1 MVVMTMILVVL
12 VRELFGTGK
21 HQSQAFN
28 GRTGRTDKRGGAHG
42 SVEEEE
48 QLEKEEEHEKSA
60 QEKRLSK
67 KERRKKKRY
76 RSVSCMKQWQRN

>member
-1 MVVMTMILVVL
+1 MTMILVVL

-28 GRTGRTDKRGGAHG
+28 GRTGRTDKRGGARG

-48 QLEKEEEHEKSA
+48 KNKEE
-60 QEKRLSK
+60 RM
-67 KERRKKKRY
+67 RKG
-76 RSVSCMKQWQRN
+76 

>member
-1 MVVMTMILVVL
+1 MMAVMTMILVVL

-42 SVEEEE
+42 SVEDEEE
-48 QLEKEEEHEKSA
+48 KNKEESM
-60 QEKRLSK
+60 
-67 KERRKKKRY
+67 RKG
-76 RSVSCMKQWQRN
+76 

>member
-1 MVVMTMILVVL
+1 MPMVITLNVNLFATLYTTFLWFCAALMMAVMTMILVVL

-48 QLEKEEEHEKSA
+48 KNKEE
-60 QEKRLSK
+60 RM
-67 KERRKKKRY
+67 RKG
-76 RSVSCMKQWQRN
+76 

>member
-1 MVVMTMILVVL
+1 MILVVL

-48 QLEKEEEHEKSA
+48 KNKEERMRKGGEKEKEESSNLLTQYHA
-60 QEKRLSK
+60 P
-67 KERRKKKRY
+67 
-76 RSVSCMKQWQRN
+76 

>member
-1 MVVMTMILVVL
+1 MILVVL

-48 QLEKEEEHEKSA
+48 KNKEERMRKGREKD
-60 QEKRLSK
+60 EKK
-67 KERRKKKRY
+67 RKK
-76 RSVSCMKQWQRN
+76 SLLIC